1 MAMCFRDETFNSL
14 DLVAIGPV
22 CRVRKIF
29 TMRGALG
36 QSTGLDVDIGV
47 GRGEYS
53 FERAIETVSEH
64 PESTYT
70 RVCPCGSI
78 LSISRK

>member
-1 MAMCFRDETFNSL
+1 MCFKDETFNSL

-36 QSTGLDVDIGV
+36 RSEGLDVDPGV
-47 GRGEYS
+47 FRGEYS
-53 FERAIETVSEH
+53 FERAIEAAVER
-64 PESTYT
+64 PGSTYT
-70 RVCPCGSI
+70 RVCPF
-78 LSISRK
+78 